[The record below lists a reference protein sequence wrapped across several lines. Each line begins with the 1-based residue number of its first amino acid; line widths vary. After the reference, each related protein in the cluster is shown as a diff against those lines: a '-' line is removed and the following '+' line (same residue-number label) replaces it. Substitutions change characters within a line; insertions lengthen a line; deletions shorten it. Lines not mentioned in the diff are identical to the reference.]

1 MHEGMMPKREFYV
14 VIGKGEDGHFIGEA
28 PQLRECF
35 SRGRTLD
42 ELIENMR
49 KSIQARLVDDD
60 LDNHAEFVGVYRTEA
75 PVEGKNRDFFVV
87 VEKDEDQFF
96 VGEVT
101 QLRSCFSQ
109 GRSLEELMENMRE
122 AICLC
127 LDDEEFGGSSFPE
140 FLGVQRVLA

>member
-1 MHEGMMPKREFYV
+1 MPHREFYV
-14 VIGKGEDGHFIGEA
+14 VIGKGEDGHLIGEA